1 MYSEV
6 LISSSSI
13 GYALS
18 MGLSGKS
25 LLGAGTS
32 LYKDIAQLTPSCP
45 KYLTT
50 DAMFSSHYLM
60 SYYDNTQKSST
71 ILLME
76 LTNPRDTSVVSTST
90 QQSEV
95 YDIATL
101 NQATGLFVA
110 INQDMDEVKDTA
122 TVIAGDYIPPPS
134 LSFLTSSQAL

>member
-25 LLGAGTS
+25 ILGAGTS
-32 LYKDIAQLTPSCP
+32 IYKDIALLTSSCP
-45 KYLTT
+45 KYLTS
-50 DAMFSSHYLM
+50 DAMFSSHYLL
-60 SYYDNTQKSST
+60 SYYDLTEKTST
-71 ILLME
+71 IALME
-76 LTNPRDTSVVSTST
+76 LINPRDTSVVASTT

-110 INQDMDEVKDTA
+110 INQDMDVNKDTC
-122 TVIAGDYIPPPS
+122 TVIAGEIIFFFTYFPH
-134 LSFLTSSQAL
+134 LYL